1 VAQAFPQD
9 GAGHPG
15 PANRN
20 RLPHLHSYAVP
31 AAPRLAPQTPRRG
44 VAPGCVRQVTAPPSP
59 VFCAL
64 LAALTVSGTTAAW
77 GADAG
82 TPSSVSGTVVGSPAP
97 ALADQRL
104 VLQPSTTLGPPPTGD
119 PARQRPMIL
128 RAETLRVRP
137 ELDAVADGD
146 VEFRRAGTVI
156 RADHF
161 RYDSADDLA
170 SARGQVVVTR
180 DGVRY
185 SGPELQLQVQRF
197 EGFFLQPEFEFT
209 RLGAGGHAERID
221 FLDSDRLRAQ
231 RLIYTSCPRDAGAD
245 PDWLLRAKRVK
256 LDFATNE
263 GVAEGAVLQFL
274 GVPILG
280 LPVLSFPLSD
290 DRKSGWLPPTVV
302 PIDSRNGFTLA
313 VPYYWNIAPNRDATL
328 TPTLLTRRG
337 LALDSEFRYL
347 EAQHNGRVRLNW
359 LPQDRTTNGQRYAW
373 ELDNAGQL
381 PGGVGYAA
389 RWRQVSDD
397 AYWKD
402 FPRAMPDS
410 TVQRLLTQQLG
421 AEREFNTVFGAV
433 TPYARVQRWQV
444 LQTGSGSD
452 LIVSPYQRSPQLGLR
467 LVPALGAGL
476 HASLETE
483 VNHFT
488 RPDASVSVLLP
499 TGWRGHALGAIS
511 RPFTPPGGWIT
522 PKLSFNA
529 AAYQV
534 DGPTTGVPD
543 RRAQRVI
550 PTASLDAGLV
560 FERQTSWFG
569 RAQRQTLEPR
579 LLYVNTPYREQ
590 ATLPNFDSAERDFNI
605 VSIYA
610 ESAFTGIDR
619 VSDGHQVTTGFTT
632 RLVDAESGA
641 ETLRLGVAQRIRLR
655 DQRVVL
661 SGATLDQRFSDV
673 LIEGASSVFNP
684 WALDAALQYNP
695 DNRRVVRSIA
705 GVRYS
710 PAPFH
715 TVSLRY
721 RLAQGLSEQV
731 EMGWQWPVYQG
742 AARPVGGAG
751 GCGGTLYAV
760 GRLNYSLKD
769 SRATDSTVG
778 MEYDT
783 GCWIGR
789 VVAERLSTGRAEAT
803 TRLLLQLELV
813 GLSRLGA
820 NPLQVL
826 KDNIPGYRLLREPGN
841 TPFPTPE
848 P

>member
-1 VAQAFPQD
+1 MPRRASVPGCACGRAERRSSVWRAVR
-9 GAGHPG
+9 GAW
-15 PANRN
+15 
-20 RLPHLHSYAVP
+20 P
-31 AAPRLAPQTPRRG
+31 AAWLVVWPVVWP
-44 VAPGCVRQVTAPPSP
+44 VAWLMGGS
-59 VFCAL
+59 
-64 LAALTVSGTTAAW
+64 TAAW

-82 TPSSVSGTVVGSPAP
+82 NAASMSNPPLVSPALP
-97 ALADQRL
+97 APDPPL
-104 VLQPSTTLGPPPTGD
+104 VLHPSTALGPRPTGD
-119 PARQRPMIL
+119 PARQRPMVL
-128 RAETLRVRP
+128 RADTLQVRP

-161 RYDSADDLA
+161 RYDTADDLA
-170 SARGQVVVTR
+170 NARGQVVVTR

-197 EGFFLQPEFEFT
+197 EGFFLQPDFEFT
-209 RLGAGGHAERID
+209 RLGAGGHADRID
-221 FLDSDRLRAQ
+221 FLDSERLRAD
-231 RLIYTSCPRDAGAD
+231 RLIYTSCPRDAGAE

-256 LDFATNE
+256 LDFAANE

-328 TPTLLTRRG
+328 IPTLLTRRG

-347 EAQHNGRVRLNW
+347 EAQHSGRMRLNW
-359 LPQDRTTNGQRYAW
+359 LPQDRSTGRQRYAW
-373 ELDNAGQL
+373 ELDNKGQL
-381 PGGVGYAA
+381 LGNLGYTA

-402 FPRAMPDS
+402 FPRSLPDS

-421 AEREFNTVFGAV
+421 AEGEFNTAFGAV

-452 LIVSPYQRSPQLGLR
+452 LIGSPYQRSPQLGVR
-467 LVPALGAGL
+467 LVPAWGAGL
-476 HASLETE
+476 RAALESE

-488 RPDASVSVLLP
+488 LPDASGSALRP
-499 TGWRGHALGAIS
+499 TGWRAHLLGSVS
-511 RPFTPPGGWIT
+511 RPFAPPGGWIT
-522 PKLSFNA
+522 PKLTLNA

-534 DGPTTGVPD
+534 DSVSAGVPD

-560 FERQTSWFG
+560 FERQTTWFG

-579 LLYVNTPYREQ
+579 LLYVNTPYRAQ
-590 ATLPNFDSAERDFNI
+590 ATLPNFDSAERDFNS

-655 DQRVVL
+655 NQRVVL

-684 WALDAALQYNP
+684 WAVDAALQYNP
-695 DNRRVVRSIA
+695 DNRSVVRAIA
-705 GVRYS
+705 GMRYS
-710 PAPFH
+710 PAPFN
-715 TVSLRY
+715 TLSLRY

-731 EMGWQWPVYQG
+731 ELGWQWPVYRG
-742 AARPVGGAG
+742 TARPVGGAG
-751 GCGGTLYAV
+751 GCGGILYAV

-769 SRATDSTVG
+769 GQATDSTVG
-778 MEYDT
+778 LEYDT